1 VSPTRANRVSPPT
14 VTQYVIETVRA
25 DILSGR
31 YPMNS
36 RLDQQAIAAELGVSI
51 IPVREC
57 LRQLEAEGLVQ
68 ISPRR
73 GVFVVEL
80 SIDEFREIY
89 SIREVLEELAIQKA
103 LPHMTPTYLEH
114 VSQINARFIQAIQD
128 RACATALEINQE
140 FHLALYE
147 PAQQPLLIDLIS
159 SLSTRSMRYRQIY
172 VNLPNRA
179 QQAIV
184 DHETILAACR
194 NRDVVAAGQAVRSHL
209 RRTLEGVLATLK
221 VSPESDHHPSDC
233 S

>member
-1 VSPTRANRVSPPT
+1 VSSTRANRVSPPT

-128 RACATALEINQE
+128 RACATALEINQD

>member
-1 VSPTRANRVSPPT
+1 VSSTRANRVSPPT

-89 SIREVLEELAIQKA
+89 SIRQVLEELAIQQA
-103 LPHMTPTYLEH
+103 LPHMTPAHLEY

-128 RACATALEINQE
+128 RAFATALEINQE

-172 VNLPNRA
+172 VNLPNRT

-221 VSPESDHHPSDC
+221 VSPEPDYHPSDC

>member
-14 VTQYVIETVRA
+14 VTQYVLETVRA

-89 SIREVLEELAIQKA
+89 SIRQVLEELAIQQA
-103 LPHMTPTYLEH
+103 LPHMTPAHLEY

-128 RACATALEINQE
+128 RAFATALEINQE

-209 RRTLEGVLATLK
+209 RRTPGRSAGYPQ
-221 VSPESDHHPSDC
+221 SIA
-233 S
+233 

>member
-1 VSPTRANRVSPPT
+1 
-14 VTQYVIETVRA
+14 
-25 DILSGR
+25 
-31 YPMNS
+31 MNS

-89 SIREVLEELAIQKA
+89 SIREVLEELAIQQA
-103 LPHMTPTYLEH
+103 LPHMIPAHLEY

-128 RACATALEINQE
+128 RAFATALEINQE

-221 VSPESDHHPSDC
+221 VSPEPDHHPSDH

>member
-14 VTQYVIETVRA
+14 VTQYVLETVRA

-73 GVFVVEL
+73 GVFVIEL

-89 SIREVLEELAIQKA
+89 SIREVLEELAIQQA
-103 LPHMTPTYLEH
+103 LPHMTPAHLDY

-128 RACATALEINQE
+128 RAFATALEINQE

-221 VSPESDHHPSDC
+221 VSPEPDYHPSDC

>member
-1 VSPTRANRVSPPT
+1 MSSIRANRVSPPT
-14 VTQYVIETVRA
+14 VVQYVLETVRA
-25 DILSGR
+25 DILNGR

-73 GVFVVEL
+73 GAFVVEL
-80 SIDEFREIY
+80 SVDEFREIY
-89 SIREVLEELAIQKA
+89 SIREVLEELAIHKA
-103 LPHMTPTYLEH
+103 LPHFTAAHLDH
-114 VSQINARFIQAIQD
+114 VNQINARFVQAINE
-128 RACATALEINQE
+128 RAYSTALEINQE

-147 PAQQPLLIDLIS
+147 PAQQPLLLDLIS
-159 SLSTRSMRYRQIY
+159 SLSTRSMRCRQIY

-184 DHETILAACR
+184 DHETILDACR
-194 NRDVVAAGQAVRSHL
+194 SGDPVAAGQAVRSHL
-209 RRTLEGVLATLK
+209 RRTLEGVLATLR
-221 VSPESDHHPSDC
+221 VAPESDVDSVHWP
-233 S
+233 

>member
-1 VSPTRANRVSPPT
+1 VSSTRANRVSPPT
-14 VTQYVIETVRA
+14 VTQYVLETVRA

-103 LPHMTPTYLEH
+103 LPHMTPAHLEH

-184 DHETILAACR
+184 DYETILTACR
-194 NRDVVAAGQAVRSHL
+194 NRDVVAAGQAVRNHL

-221 VSPESDHHPSDC
+221 ISPEPDHHPSDC

>member
-1 VSPTRANRVSPPT
+1 MPPARASRVSPPT
-14 VTQYVIETVRA
+14 VAQYVLETVRA

-103 LPHMTPTYLEH
+103 LPHMTPTHLEH
-114 VSQINARFIQAIQD
+114 VSQINERFVQAIQD
-128 RACATALEINQE
+128 RAFATALEINQE

-147 PAQQPLLIDLIS
+147 PSQQPLLIDLIS

-184 DHETILAACR
+184 DHETILTACR
-194 NRDVVAAGQAVRSHL
+194 NGDVSAAGQAVRNHL

-221 VSPESDHHPSDC
+221 VSSASDHHSSDC

>member
-1 VSPTRANRVSPPT
+1 VSSTRANRVSPPT

>member
-1 VSPTRANRVSPPT
+1 MPAA
-14 VTQYVIETVRA
+14 TQ
-25 DILSGR
+25 
-31 YPMNS
+31 
-36 RLDQQAIAAELGVSI
+36 
-51 IPVREC
+51 
-57 LRQLEAEGLVQ
+57 GLVQ

-221 VSPESDHHPSDC
+221 VSPEPDYHPSDC

>member
-1 VSPTRANRVSPPT
+1 VSSTRANRVSPPT

-89 SIREVLEELAIQKA
+89 SIRQVLEELAIQQA
-103 LPHMTPTYLEH
+103 LPHMTPAHLEY

-172 VNLPNRA
+172 VNLPNRT

-221 VSPESDHHPSDC
+221 VSPEPDYHPSDC

>member
-1 VSPTRANRVSPPT
+1 
-14 VTQYVIETVRA
+14 VIETVRA

>member
-1 VSPTRANRVSPPT
+1 VSPTRANRISPPT
-14 VTQYVIETVRA
+14 VTQYVLETVSA
-25 DILSGR
+25 DILSGW

-36 RLDQQAIAAELGVSI
+36 RLDQQAIATEPGVSI

-89 SIREVLEELAIQKA
+89 SIREVLEELAIQQA
-103 LPHMTPTYLEH
+103 LPYMTPAHLEY

-194 NRDVVAAGQAVRSHL
+194 NRDVVAAGQAVRSNL

-221 VSPESDHHPSDC
+221 ASPEPDHHPSDH

>member
-1 VSPTRANRVSPPT
+1 MPPTRASRVSPPT
-14 VTQYVIETVRA
+14 VAQYVLETVRA

-73 GVFVVEL
+73 GAFVVEL

-103 LPHMTPTYLEH
+103 LPHMTPAHLEH
-114 VSQINARFIQAIQD
+114 VSRINARFIQAIQD
-128 RACATALEINQE
+128 GACATALEINQE

-147 PAQQPLLIDLIS
+147 PAQQPLLLDMIS

-194 NRDVVAAGQAVRSHL
+194 NRDVVAACQAVRSHL

-221 VSPESDHHPSDC
+221 VSPESEHHPADHS
-233 S
+233 

>member
-1 VSPTRANRVSPPT
+1 MSPTRANRVSPPT
-14 VTQYVIETVRA
+14 VTQYVLETVRA

-89 SIREVLEELAIQKA
+89 SIREVLEALAIQKA
-103 LPHMTPTYLEH
+103 LPHMTPAHLDD
-114 VSQINARFIQAIQD
+114 VGQINARFIQAIQD
-128 RACATALEINQE
+128 RAFATALEINQE

-179 QQAIV
+179 QHAIV
-184 DHETILAACR
+184 DHETILTACR
-194 NRDVVAAGQAVRSHL
+194 NRDVVAADQAVRSHL

-221 VSPESDHHPSDC
+221 VSPESDHHPSDG